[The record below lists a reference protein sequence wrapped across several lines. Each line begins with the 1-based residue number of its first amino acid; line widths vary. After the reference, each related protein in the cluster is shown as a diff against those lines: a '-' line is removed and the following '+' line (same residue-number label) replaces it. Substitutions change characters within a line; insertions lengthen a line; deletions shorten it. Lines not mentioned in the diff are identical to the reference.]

1 MAVIPVTLHRGR
13 FDPSRVRALPRGDYL
28 LVMDRLSG
36 RWVTIDAPTGELLPL
51 VASLAHRLP
60 EQIRGSV
67 GRLRELLV
75 ERGIGIIGSERQFEA
90 LNTVILKLTNACNHA
105 CSYCY
110 DYETFERAVML
121 SRDTAVSALQQALD
135 LAEQEL
141 QVILHGGEPM
151 LVWDLVEELVTT
163 GRQLA
168 AQQGKR
174 IHFTGQTNLSRLSDT
189 IVDFSLAN
197 SITWGVSV
205 DGGPDLHDHFRVD
218 HKGRGTYVHF
228 SRALERYPDFVRKCG
243 VMSTI
248 TAANQGRLLEMAR
261 HFRDLAMRSWN
272 WSLFQPTGRG
282 REQQAQF
289 TLDPATLTAAWA
301 ELFDAVEGGEFD
313 GFPVLPVKSYLD
325 NFLTGPGRNMCMR
338 PQCGAGRDLLSVS
351 ADGSVEACDCIDP
364 TGPLS
369 GLGSVEQGLTAARD
383 SDAASLIRSRDLSG
397 TPCSECIW
405 YGVCGGT
412 CLAHAPD
419 LNSVSPDSCAVAL
432 CAFDKISYSLTH
444 TPRLLDYLRTVG

>member
-1 MAVIPVTLHRGR
+1 MAAIPVTLHRDR
-13 FDPSRVRALPRGDYL
+13 FDPSRVRALRRGDYL
-28 LVMDRLSG
+28 LVMDRVSG
-36 RWVTIDAPTGELLPL
+36 HWVTIDSPTGKLLPL
-51 VASLAHRLP
+51 VTSPAHRLP
-60 EQIRGSV
+60 EQIRGPV
-67 GRLRELLV
+67 ARLRGLLV
-75 ERGIGIIGSERQFEA
+75 ERGIGVIGSERRFEA

-110 DYETFERAVML
+110 DYETFERAVAL

-151 LVWDLVEELVTT
+151 LVWHLVEELVTT
-163 GRQLA
+163 GRRLA
-168 AQQGKR
+168 ARQGKQIR
-174 IHFTGQTNLSRLSDT
+174 FMGQTNLSRLSDA
-189 IVDFSLAN
+189 IVDFSLRN
-197 SITWGVSV
+197 DITWGVSV

-228 SRALERYPDFVRKCG
+228 SRALERYPAFVRGCG

-248 TAANQGRLLEMAR
+248 TSANQGRLLELAR
-261 HFRDLAMRSWN
+261 HFRDLAMKSWD

-282 REQQAQF
+282 RERQAQF
-289 TLDPATLTAAWA
+289 TLDPVSLVGAWV

-313 GFPVLPVKSYLD
+313 GFPVLPVKKYVD
-325 NFLTGPGRNMCMR
+325 NFLAGPGRNMCMR

-351 ADGSVEACDCIDP
+351 ADGTVEACDCIDP

-369 GLGSVEQGLTAARD
+369 DLGSVEEGLVAARSSDTAA
-383 SDAASLIRSRDLSG
+383 LIRSRDLSG
-397 TPCSECIW
+397 TQCSECIW

-412 CLAHAPD
+412 CLAHAPE
-419 LNSVSPDSCAVAL
+419 LNGVGQESCAVAL
-432 CAFDKISYSLTH
+432 CAFDKISYSLAH
-444 TPRLLDYLRTVG
+444 TPHLLGYLRTLG